1 MKPKIILATLLASLS
16 LLAARADGE
25 AWLWPVVGAEAGD
38 GIIYKPQTYIDK
50 QLNFADLFIAAPLDA
65 EVVAPVDGKVT
76 WVSLTYLESLTS
88 SRSASVDFDKD
99 FDEATK
105 EFAEECG
112 PRYKA
117 KYVNH
122 TIGLRTDD
130 GRTVY
135 IGGIKLARPFK
146 TGETVSRGEK
156 LGTVRYSYEAIE
168 EPSIKISVSTPRGTV
183 SDPMSPFGIE
193 SSFIPP
199 EELKPVTELTAEQAR
214 ADINVLVDA
223 FIDCYPSLDDLVS
236 REELEAWRRKE
247 TETITDTVSIADFMS
262 IMDRAC
268 ALLHDS
274 HVAYWPETSLSKPEY
289 WDLNIGRVGDGI
301 KVWIANTG
309 FEQYLNRTVTAVDGI
324 PTDSVLRHTARYVS
338 GYDARVE
345 DYVKF
350 MQFGLLTDLYL
361 DNFPHVAVDRSYT
374 VTFDDGETLK
384 INSHIYKG
392 EKVKFTP
399 SIGKF
404 NAVNRYNGR
413 NFDLKMLNDSTAYI
427 GLATFQLDEVETEQI
442 RDFIIEHHDTPHL
455 IVDVRNNH
463 GGHDEVTKKLLSY
476 CTDKPYAAVKGYGK
490 VCRRGNFK
498 SFGNSRNYTAEM
510 DDIFGEEYKA
520 EEGRDGLYARG
531 EAQRIMPDSAAH
543 YGGKLYVLTNEGS
556 CSAAT
561 LFPATVMRSHRGLI
575 IGRETRTAYH
585 YMTALKFADICLP
598 DSRVTW
604 RIPLVKCVFDETESP
619 RIPYGR
625 GVVPDIYVPLTC
637 EEVAFTDGD
646 AILNRALKAIAD
658 GEYLGENPF
667 AETDA
672 APTKGVPAW
681 VWLVA
686 GAVAIIAA
694 ATAIRGKNK
703 ARN

>member
-1 MKPKIILATLLASLS
+1 MKPKLILATLLASVS
-16 LLAARADGE
+16 LLTARADGE
-25 AWLWPVVGAEAGD
+25 AWLWPVVGAETGD

-76 WVSLTYLESLTS
+76 STGIGYMESMTS
-88 SRSASVDFDKD
+88 SRGGSVDFDKD
-99 FDEATK
+99 FDQSVK
-105 EFAEECG
+105 EFVEECG

-199 EELKPVTELTAEQAR
+199 EELKPVKELTAEQAR
-214 ADINVLVDA
+214 DDINVLVDA
-223 FIDCYPSLDDLVS
+223 FIDCYPSLDDLLP

-247 TETITDTVSIADFMS
+247 TEAITGTVAIADFMA
-262 IMDRAC
+262 IMDRGC

-274 HVAYWPETSLSKPEY
+274 HVAYWPETALTAPEY
-289 WDLNIGRVGDGI
+289 WDINIGRIGDGI
-301 KVWIANTG
+301 KVWLANTG

-324 PTDSVLRHTARYVS
+324 PADSVLRHTARYVS

-345 DYVKF
+345 DYAKF
-350 MQFGLLTDLYL
+350 MQFARLNDLYL
-361 DNFPHVAVDRSYT
+361 GNFPRAAADRSYT

-384 INSHIYKG
+384 VNSHIYKG

-399 SIGKF
+399 SLGKF
-404 NAVNRYNGR
+404 STVNRYNGR
-413 NFDLKMLNDSTAYI
+413 NFELKMLDDSTAYI
-427 GLATFQLDEVETEQI
+427 GLATFQLDQVETERI
-442 RDFIIEHHDTPHL
+442 RDFIIEHHHTPHL
-455 IVDVRNNH
+455 IFDVRNNG

-490 VCRRGNFK
+490 VCRRGNFE

-531 EAQRIMPDSAAH
+531 EASRILPDSAAH
-543 YGGKLYVLTNEGS
+543 YGGKLYVLTNELS
-556 CSAAT
+556 SSAST
-561 LFPATVMRSHRGLI
+561 LFPAMVMRSHRGLI

-598 DSRVTW
+598 NSRVTW

-619 RIPYGR
+619 RVPYGR
-625 GVVPDIYVPLTC
+625 GVVPDIYVPLTY

-667 AETDA
+667 AEIDA
-672 APTKGVPAW
+672 APTKGAPAW
-681 VWLVA
+681 IWWVA
-686 GAVAIIAA
+686 GIVAIIAA
-694 ATAIRGKNK
+694 ATAIRKK
-703 ARN
+703 

>member
-76 WVSLTYLESLTS
+76 SIGIGYLESMTS
-88 SRSASVDFDKD
+88 SRGGSVDFDKD

-105 EFAEECG
+105 EFAEAGG
-112 PRYKA
+112 PRYKQ
-117 KYVNH
+117 KYVSH
-122 TIGLRTDD
+122 SISLRTDD
-130 GRTVY
+130 GRTLH

-199 EELKPVTELTAEQAR
+199 EELKPVTELTDEQAR

-324 PTDSVLRHTARYVS
+324 SA
-338 GYDARVE
+338 
-345 DYVKF
+345 
-350 MQFGLLTDLYL
+350 
-361 DNFPHVAVDRSYT
+361 
-374 VTFDDGETLK
+374 
-384 INSHIYKG
+384 
-392 EKVKFTP
+392 
-399 SIGKF
+399 
-404 NAVNRYNGR
+404 
-413 NFDLKMLNDSTAYI
+413 DSTPAW
-427 GLATFQLDEVETEQI
+427 
-442 RDFIIEHHDTPHL
+442 
-455 IVDVRNNH
+455 
-463 GGHDEVTKKLLSY
+463 
-476 CTDKPYAAVKGYGK
+476 
-490 VCRRGNFK
+490 
-498 SFGNSRNYTAEM
+498 
-510 DDIFGEEYKA
+510 
-520 EEGRDGLYARG
+520 
-531 EAQRIMPDSAAH
+531 RITRS
-543 YGGKLYVLTNEGS
+543 S
-556 CSAAT
+556 CS
-561 LFPATVMRSHRGLI
+561 
-575 IGRETRTAYH
+575 
-585 YMTALKFADICLP
+585 
-598 DSRVTW
+598 
-604 RIPLVKCVFDETESP
+604 SP
-619 RIPYGR
+619 
-625 GVVPDIYVPLTC
+625 V
-637 EEVAFTDGD
+637 
-646 AILNRALKAIAD
+646 
-658 GEYLGENPF
+658 
-667 AETDA
+667 
-672 APTKGVPAW
+672 
-681 VWLVA
+681 
-686 GAVAIIAA
+686 
-694 ATAIRGKNK
+694 
-703 ARN
+703 

>member
-1 MKPKIILATLLASLS
+1 MKPKLILATLLASLS
-16 LLAARADGE
+16 LLAARADGGV
-25 AWLWPVVGAEAGD
+25 WLWPVGGAEAGD

-50 QLNFADLFIAAPLDA
+50 QLNFDDLFVTAPLDA

-105 EFAEECG
+105 EFAEAGG
-112 PRYKA
+112 PRYKQ
-117 KYVNH
+117 KYVSH
-122 TIGLRTDD
+122 SISLRTDE
-130 GRTVY
+130 GRTLH

-168 EPSIKISVSTPRGTV
+168 KPSIKISVSTPRGTV

-247 TETITDTVSIADFMS
+247 TEAITGTVAIADFMA
-262 IMDRAC
+262 IMDRGC

-274 HVAYWPETSLSKPEY
+274 HVAYWPETTLTVPEY
-289 WDLNIGRVGDGI
+289 WDINIGRIGDGI

-345 DYVKF
+345 DYAKF
-350 MQFGLLTDLYL
+350 MQFARLNDLYL
-361 DNFPHVAVDRSYT
+361 GNFPRAAADRSYT

-413 NFDLKMLNDSTAYI
+413 NFELKVLDDSTAYI

-463 GGHDEVTKKLLSY
+463 GGHDDVTKKLLSY
-476 CTDKPYAAVKGYGK
+476 CTDKPYAAIRGYSK
-490 VCRRGNFK
+490 VRRRGSFPSFK
-498 SFGNSRNYTAEM
+498 NSRNYTAEM

-520 EEGRDGLYARG
+520 EEGREGFYARG

-619 RIPYGR
+619 RVPYGR
-625 GVVPDIYVPLTC
+625 GVVPDIYVPLTY